1 LGHAPENSAPLR
13 MSASIAS
20 STEQYRVHS
29 DLNLESLPQSNRDP
43 NRKVWWMNSLAAS
56 VLGIGVF
63 LTKEPAE
70 FAFKPVAPEAPM
82 QIEVVQPH
90 VEVLQQVDRQEVPDE
105 PMEEVEVAVIQPI
118 VVAADPSKVLFGVE
132 VKGPTV
138 TSADLRK
145 VAPPPAIVQR
155 PKASD
160 TLSGPTIFRA
170 GQGGF
175 PAFVSYP
182 AEAQRAGAE
191 GKVLVE
197 VVLLE
202 DGSPE
207 TVSIAKSSG
216 SVLLDRIVRERVRK
230 DGKWPPGEKQRKI
243 QCEYTFTLK

>member
-105 PMEEVEVAVIQPI
+105 PMDAVRTPGWRGGFLGADGWRARWAQRCAVIGAPDWA
-118 VVAADPSKVLFGVE
+118 VPGSLPRNGTTCMDVGAVCGWRLF
-132 VKGPTV
+132 
-138 TSADLRK
+138 DR
-145 VAPPPAIVQR
+145 
-155 PKASD
+155 
-160 TLSGPTIFRA
+160 
-170 GQGGF
+170 
-175 PAFVSYP
+175 
-182 AEAQRAGAE
+182 
-191 GKVLVE
+191 
-197 VVLLE
+197 
-202 DGSPE
+202 
-207 TVSIAKSSG
+207 
-216 SVLLDRIVRERVRK
+216 SV
-230 DGKWPPGEKQRKI
+230 
-243 QCEYTFTLK
+243 